1 MMMLKFKTKLHKLE
15 VDYFVLTNYLSLKQT
30 IRLQQ
35 VIVK

>member
-1 MMMLKFKTKLHKLE
+1 MMMLKFKPKLHKSE
-15 VDYFVLTNYLSLKQT
+15 GDYFVLTNYLSLKQN